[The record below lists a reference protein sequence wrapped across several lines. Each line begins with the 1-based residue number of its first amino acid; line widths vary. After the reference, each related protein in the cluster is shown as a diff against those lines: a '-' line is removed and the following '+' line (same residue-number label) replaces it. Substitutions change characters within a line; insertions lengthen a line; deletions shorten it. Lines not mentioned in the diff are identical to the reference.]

1 MVLSFNIDD
10 VTGYVFMNEKY
21 LEERKTDNG
30 GEGTILEA
38 VYLRNG
44 IGSVYR
50 KGLIFGAGANGTE
63 KKPGC
68 LMM

>member
-1 MVLSFNIDD
+1 
-10 VTGYVFMNEKY
+10 MNEKY

-38 VYLRNG
+38 VYLRNS
-44 IGSVYR
+44 IGSVYG
-50 KGLIFGAGANGTE
+50 KGLIFGVGASGTE
-63 KKPGC
+63 KKAGC